1 MPAAW
6 KPEDYENDAAAVLH
20 HPAPTAQTAG
30 EPATADTN
38 TMSTDKSYCFQAG
51 ILLVCDYF
59 LFFYL
64 SVIRIFSITC

>member
-38 TMSTDKSYCFQAG
+38 TMSTDESYCFQAG
-51 ILLVCDYF
+51 I
-59 LFFYL
+59 
-64 SVIRIFSITC
+64 